1 MPTWVKQMATEEWTS
16 SVRKAIKVRRPPGV
30 AHVLPSSNYGI
41 EVTTQGTTHPVT
53 AIEFGYIDSKDSS
66 INHKKKNGACV
77 RGRDATE
84 TVSVSNQSM
93 SSTISSVFCLD
104 ASHPFTFTIDRPTT
118 NDPQAMIQVRVGLST
133 ELLASLPMG
142 VLETWM
148 IVLCE
153 TPPSLEKMSVFDFST
168 HTFCIGVRLRL
179 AHVHARDVRAMTVH
193 APSFVPHSLR
203 SIFNLPLP
211 TWTLPRKLLPLH
223 ASLTTLVE
231 DTVPR
236 YMPRPTPPRSPRAF
250 FLMQQRLNDIQSYVP
265 FFTLLLEMEEVR
277 MTKDMHSYDQY
288 SVRFRVHHDH
298 SSGRSPPHA
307 LLEYMKVT
315 LDVPGAI
322 EGRPVLLQGGSV
334 RLRASGGLL
343 SQVEIHGVVLEVK
356 GTVVTLLVPCTVHS
370 ADVASVLPP
379 HLFNPFVAQQLYASE
394 SFHVRFTFPRYGL
407 RLAYDALANLTSS
420 TMAILHPDAF
430 PATNLFRPRVRLH
443 DMMPFNDQVNDRQLQ
458 AVWHIVNKSS
468 GLAPYIIFGPPGTGK
483 TITVIE
489 SILQVLKHNPN
500 ARVLAVAPSDAAA
513 DILGMRLRAFLNKA
527 SLFRFNW
534 PHRKIASVPGP
545 LLGFC
550 HVEKGKDVFSLPD
563 LARLLDFRVV
573 VTTTSL
579 SGVLKF
585 AQVPVGH
592 FSHCIVD
599 EACQATE
606 PETLVALTL
615 CDRNT
620 HVTLAGDPMQLGPS
634 CRAKSSC
641 QFRLVESFQERLM
654 RMPMYDCATAD
665 NAMRIVKLVNN
676 YRSHSALIALSST
689 LFYHNELLPCADP
702 RLVDSMCQWEG
713 LQGRHQF
720 PMMFYAVNGVQHQS
734 IESSSFCNLMEAIKV
749 ADVIGNLLR
758 TTGVS
763 TKDIAVITPYRQ
775 QVVKL
780 RQLLRARGHGAVN
793 VGTVHNFQGQES
805 KICILSTVMTSMDT
819 ISSCDYVKAERPIPV
834 LSDYK
839 SFNVALTRAQAL
851 CIVVGHPA
859 VLSRH
864 ALWRYMMGY
873 CVRHGGYQG
882 TDEADDDDVDVFNV
896 TPPSVKFG
904 AISDEPLDDPEWHL
918 FM

>member
-1 MPTWVKQMATEEWTS
+1 MC
-16 SVRKAIKVRRPPGV
+16 
-30 AHVLPSSNYGI
+30 LP
-41 EVTTQGTTHPVT
+41 
-53 AIEFGYIDSKDSS
+53 SS

-84 TVSVSNQSM
+84 TVSVSNQSI

-104 ASHPFTFTIDRPTT
+104 ATHPFTFTIDRPTT

-236 YMPRPTPPRSPRAF
+236 YMPRPTPPRSPRTF

-298 SSGRSPPHA
+298 SSGRSAPHA

-315 LDVPGAI
+315 LNVPGAI

-334 RLRASGGLL
+334 RLRASAGLL

-356 GTVVTLLVPCTVHS
+356 GTGVTLLVPCTVHS
-370 ADVASVLPP
+370 GIFVEEVRVKCVSISLGYDVADVASVLPP

-394 SFHVRFTFPRYGL
+394 SRR
-407 RLAYDALANLTSS
+407 
-420 TMAILHPDAF
+420 I
-430 PATNLFRPRVRLH
+430 RLH

-606 PETLVALTL
+606 PEVGSFE
-615 CDRNT
+615 
-620 HVTLAGDPMQLGPS
+620 GD
-634 CRAKSSC
+634 
-641 QFRLVESFQERLM
+641 ERLM

-758 TTGVS
+758 TTAVS

-882 TDEADDDDVDVFNV
+882 TNEADDDDVDVFNA